1 MIETNAWSIENY
13 VRMYGNNNLLNN
25 LKNTKRDFL
34 DSIEQSKDKM
44 LHSLDQIWED
54 LLSNAL
60 KIKDNYMSGIDT
72 FKNIGGYKD
81 ESGKP

>member
-1 MIETNAWSIENY
+1 
-13 VRMYGNNNLLNN
+13 
-25 LKNTKRDFL
+25 
-34 DSIEQSKDKM
+34 

-54 LLSNAL
+54 LLLNAL